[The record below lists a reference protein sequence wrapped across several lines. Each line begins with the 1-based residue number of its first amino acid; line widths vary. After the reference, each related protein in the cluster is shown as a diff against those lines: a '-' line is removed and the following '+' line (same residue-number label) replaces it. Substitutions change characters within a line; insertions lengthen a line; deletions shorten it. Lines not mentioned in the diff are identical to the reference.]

1 MRSPVKLNRA
11 GWPASFG
18 RLSLIYDDPRPLAHD
33 FSGLSPN
40 AVSAAISCLKFGTTF
55 KTTRP
60 GRQEESNRF
69 LLDRYRG
76 KKPVVL
82 DVGASDGST
91 SLDLI
96 RALGQGFR
104 NYFVTDLNIWVECG
118 VDSRGIVYFRDR
130 NGQCM
135 LRASGRL
142 LTYSDDEGAG
152 AILKVI
158 ARNMLRGSSRV
169 SSWHRTLLVQPE
181 LSTLAATDARIG
193 IMQYDM
199 FVPWTGERP
208 DVIKVACVLHPL
220 HFSGDQIGEALRV
233 QCSNLAPEGRLVLV
247 GEGSNDVEEF
257 SVFRKATAGMVL
269 EYTHAGGGKAAG
281 YMPLSGFKLE
291 SDPRAA

>member
-11 GWPASFG
+11 GWPTYVA
-18 RLSLIYDDPRPLAHD
+18 RLSLAYDDPRPLAHD
-33 FSGLSPN
+33 LSGLSPH
-40 AVSAAISCLKFGTTF
+40 AVSAAISCLRFGTTF

-60 GRQEESNRF
+60 GRHEQSNRF

-76 KKPVVL
+76 KKPVIL

-96 RALGQGFR
+96 RALGEGFR

-118 VDSRGIVYFRDR
+118 VDGRGIVYFRDR
-130 NGQCM
+130 SGQCM
-135 LRASGRL
+135 LRASKRL

-152 AILKVI
+152 AVLKMI
-158 ARNMLRGSSRV
+158 ARHMLRGASRV
-169 SSWHRTLLVQPE
+169 SSWRRTLLVQPE
-181 LSTLAATDARIG
+181 LGALAATDTRIA
-193 IMQYDM
+193 IMHYDM
-199 FVPWTGERP
+199 FVPWNGERP

-220 HFSGDQIGEALRV
+220 HFSGDQIAEALRV
-233 QCSNLAPEGRLVLV
+233 QCSNLAPEGRLLLA

-257 SVFRKATAGMVL
+257 SVFRKTTAGMVL
-269 EYTHAGGGKAAG
+269 EYAHAGGGKAAR
-281 YMPLSGFKLE
+281 YMPLSGIKLD